1 MRAGAVADQFTTP
14 GAEAMTDQTAD
25 LSGQITALQIMQMEQ
40 ERSIESLGAELHLQ
54 MSRIEQLQRQLESL
68 VRHLHSLQESLA
80 AIEADKTPPPH
91 Y

>member
-1 MRAGAVADQFTTP
+1 MRVRADQFTAP
-14 GAEAMTDQTAD
+14 GAEAMTDPGAD
-25 LSGQITALQIMQMEQ
+25 LSGEITALQIMQMEQ

-68 VRHLHSLQESLA
+68 VGHLHSLQESLA

>member
-1 MRAGAVADQFTTP
+1 
-14 GAEAMTDQTAD
+14 MTDQTTD
-25 LSGQITALQIMQMEQ
+25 LNGQITALQVMQMEQ

-68 VRHLHSLQESLA
+68 VEHLQSLQESLVP
-80 AIEADKTPPPH
+80 IEADRTPPPH